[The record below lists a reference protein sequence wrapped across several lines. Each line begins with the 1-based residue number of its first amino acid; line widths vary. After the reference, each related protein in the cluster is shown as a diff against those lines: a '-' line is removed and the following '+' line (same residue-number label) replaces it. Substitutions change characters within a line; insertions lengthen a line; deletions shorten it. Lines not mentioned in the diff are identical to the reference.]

1 MQAIHDL
8 LMSMTAL
15 LFAISGMVV
24 LLDLWHEL
32 EYRRS
37 VARGISAEAPS
48 SRRWKVSLALA
59 LVAWLP
65 LIAALCMALFTSG
78 RVGVRLGKGP
88 TAQVRVVARTDHR
101 VRNSAAK
108 AVVHQ
113 DPRRHG

>member
-15 LFAISGMVV
+15 LFAIAGMVV

-37 VARGISAEAPS
+37 LARGIEVEAPS
-48 SRRWKVSLALA
+48 QSRWKVSLALA

-65 LIAALCMALFTSG
+65 LLVALCMVIFTSG
-78 RVGVRLGKGP
+78 RVAVHLGESDS
-88 TAQVRVVARTDHR
+88 AQVQDVTRVQAFAVQPSHVAAAQMRHR
-101 VRNSAAK
+101 
-108 AVVHQ
+108 
-113 DPRRHG
+113 

>member
-32 EYRRS
+32 EYRRAL
-37 VARGISAEAPS
+37 ARGIAVEAPS
-48 SRRWKVSLALA
+48 PNRWKVSLALA

-65 LIAALCMALFTSG
+65 LIAALCMALLTSG
-78 RVGVRLGKGP
+78 KVGVRVSEAP
-88 TAQVRVVARTDHR
+88 SAQVRVMARADHR
-101 VRNSAAK
+101 VRTSAAK
-108 AVVHQ
+108 AAVHQ
-113 DPRRHG
+113 DPKRHG